1 MVDVTK
7 YNNGNALDVDELNT
21 GGSSLEPGR
30 YKMHYAG
37 AEEITGKN
45 GWEAVKMAFEIDG
58 TTITMD
64 TTFTMKLE
72 GDDPVKSAKAV
83 EIGDTSLK
91 LLLKAMG
98 VTSMK
103 DTDSLVGKAV
113 SGQLVRDPNNE
124 RYMKIDQNYG
134 KNWQPVE
141 AAKAPSPTPAAKPVE
156 ENKEE
161 YLGDKIPF

>member
-7 YNNGNALDVDELNT
+7 YNNGNALDVDEVNT

-30 YKMHYAG
+30 YKMHFAG
-37 AEEITGKN
+37 AEEVKGKN
-45 GWEAVKMAFEIDG
+45 GWEAIKMSFEIDG
-58 TTITMD
+58 TTISID

-72 GDDPVKSAKAV
+72 GDDPVKSQKAM

-98 VTSMK
+98 VSSMK
-103 DTDSLVGKAV
+103 DTDQLVGKSV
-113 SGQLVRDPNNE
+113 SGQLIRDPDNE
-124 RYMKIDQNYG
+124 RYLKIDQNYG

-141 AAKAPSPTPAAKPVE
+141 EAKAPTPAAKPVE
-156 ENKEE
+156 ESKEDD
-161 YLGDKIPF
+161 LGDKIPF